1 MLLRSCTLALAFLVS
16 LPLYAQKL
24 EVGNP
29 WIRSAPPGVPMAGYM
44 MLHNKSSGSVRLV
57 GAEAAGFGHTM
68 IHTTRMV
75 NGLMKMEHLHSVE
88 LPAGGNA
95 AFQPGGM
102 HLMLMKPEKTPQPG
116 DMVSVTLEFADGSSQ
131 SVMFHVK
138 HPNETM
144 EIDHSGHG
152 NTAQE

>member
-88 LPAGGNA
+88 VPAGGNA

-144 EIDHSGHG
+144 EIDHSGHS

>member
-1 MLLRSCTLALAFLVS
+1 MLPVERVEIASGEAIAL
-16 LPLYAQKL
+16 
-24 EVGNP
+24 E
-29 WIRSAPPGVPMAGYM
+29 
-44 MLHNKSSGSVRLV
+44 
-57 GAEAAGFGHTM
+57 
-68 IHTTRMV
+68 
-75 NGLMKMEHLHSVE
+75 
-88 LPAGGNA
+88 
-95 AFQPGGM
+95 PGGM

-144 EIDHSGHG
+144 EIDHSGHS